1 MSAENDIIP
10 TLDSSVVEV
19 CQRVS
24 ASQAACPVSLAKEG
38 FCNYLIIHNVRFE
51 DAIDILKVSRRTLRH
66 YLDTGY
72 LDRVYGGGCRAIG
85 VSRESLLRFMSRR
98 TVEHRDR
105 SGRAY
110 IHGKCDYVLEQP
122 LAKGWA
128 K

>member
-1 MSAENDIIP
+1 MRIETETAVRSIVSIDDEVTKEMAERAINLLRGNCP
-10 TLDSSVVEV
+10 EQEV
-19 CQRVS
+19 
-24 ASQAACPVSLAKEG
+24 
-38 FCNYLIIHNVRFE
+38 IIHNVRFE

-105 SGRAY
+105 DGKTFR
-110 IHGKCDYVLEQP
+110 HGKACEVP
-122 LAKGWA
+122 GRPWA
-128 K
+128 RELKK

>member
-1 MSAENDIIP
+1 MRIETETAVRSIVSIDDEVTKEMAERAINLLRGNCP
-10 TLDSSVVEV
+10 EQEV
-19 CQRVS
+19 
-24 ASQAACPVSLAKEG
+24 
-38 FCNYLIIHNVRFE
+38 IIHNVRFE

>member
-1 MSAENDIIP
+1 MRIETETAVRSIVSIDDEVTKEMAERAINLLRGNCP
-10 TLDSSVVEV
+10 EQEV
-19 CQRVS
+19 
-24 ASQAACPVSLAKEG
+24 
-38 FCNYLIIHNVRFE
+38 IIHNVRFE

-66 YLDTGY
+66 YLDTGH

-110 IHGKCDYVLEQP
+110 IHGKCDYVLDQP
-122 LAKGWA
+122 LAKGCT

>member
-1 MSAENDIIP
+1 MRIETETAVRSIVSIDDEVTKEMAERAINLLRGNCP
-10 TLDSSVVEV
+10 EQEV
-19 CQRVS
+19 
-24 ASQAACPVSLAKEG
+24 
-38 FCNYLIIHNVRFE
+38 IIHNVRFE

-66 YLDTGY
+66 YLDTGH

>member
-1 MSAENDIIP
+1 MRIETETAVRSIVSIDDEVTKEMAERAINLLRGNCP
-10 TLDSSVVEV
+10 EQEV
-19 CQRVS
+19 
-24 ASQAACPVSLAKEG
+24 
-38 FCNYLIIHNVRFE
+38 IIHNVRFE

-66 YLDTGY
+66 YLDTGH

-110 IHGKCDYVLEQP
+110 IHGKCDYVLDQP
-122 LAKGWA
+122 LA
-128 K
+128 